1 MTQHELEIKCEF
13 LEKRLKRIYEI
24 CSQYP
29 DDINGARAI
38 GEIEANCD
46 PDILAYFY
54 STQNRD

>member
-1 MTQHELEIKCEF
+1 MTQQELEIKCEF

-38 GEIEANCD
+38 GKIEANCD
-46 PDILAYFY
+46 PDILKFY
-54 STQNRD
+54 N

>member
-1 MTQHELEIKCEF
+1 MTQQELEIKCKF

-46 PDILAYFY
+46 PNILAYF
-54 STQNRD
+54 TIDTK

>member
-1 MTQHELEIKCEF
+1 MTKQELEINCKF

-29 DDINGARAI
+29 HDIDGARAI

-46 PDILAYFY
+46 PNILANFIID
-54 STQNRD
+54 TK

>member
-46 PDILAYFY
+46 PDILKFY
-54 STQNRD
+54 N

>member
-1 MTQHELEIKCEF
+1 MTQRELEIKCEF

-29 DDINGARAI
+29 DDITGARAI

-46 PDILAYFY
+46 PNILKFY
-54 STQNRD
+54 N

>member
-1 MTQHELEIKCEF
+1 MTEHELEIKCEF

-29 DDINGARAI
+29 HDIDGARAI

-46 PDILAYFY
+46 PDILAYL
-54 STQNRD
+54 N